1 MRAGRPAGL
10 VVRAALAAAT
20 WLPLAATAVPLA
32 PDEVAK
38 TCAQADGPAHC
49 GRLIEEIQLKRLPNL
64 AVRNGA
70 ELRVSLYPSGAVTYA
85 DTDAPNGGRSYH
97 LWDFISE
104 INAVVLYT
112 TDGDDAGFALLLRA
126 SGAKAEL
133 PGEPR
138 VSPDRAWLVTAD
150 FCDKRCVNELAV
162 WRVARDG
169 VRKAYSWAPKERWV
183 DAAATWNEAG
193 AVVVQYTPA
202 GAAAPSKL
210 ERRLNDPT
218 WLRHGPP

>member
-1 MRAGRPAGL
+1 MLPRCPAASLARAAIAAASL
-10 VVRAALAAAT
+10 VALAAA
-20 WLPLAATAVPLA
+20 AVPLA
-32 PDEVAK
+32 PEEVAK
-38 TCAQADGPAHC
+38 ACAQADGPVHC

-64 AVRNGA
+64 AVRDGA
-70 ELRVSLYPSGAVTYA
+70 ALRVSLYPSGVATYT
-85 DTDAPNGGRSYH
+85 DTDAPNGGRTYH
-97 LWDFISE
+97 LWDFMSE

-133 PGEPR
+133 PAEPR

-150 FCDKRCVNELAV
+150 FCEKRCVNELAV

-193 AVVVQYTPA
+193 VVVVQYTPA
-202 GAAAPSKL
+202 GAPAPSKL
-210 ERRLNDPT
+210 ERRLNDPS
-218 WLRHGPP
+218 WLRHGAP